1 LFFNLARPAD
11 PHILGQRYNS
21 HRETMKT
28 QSAVLLSLLLSI
40 GGALPY
46 RAGHP
51 AGESRTPPRIAAND
65 NRRPAGA
72 LRDGKLEL
80 RLDIVTAEW
89 FPEAESGPSVMMQA
103 FAAEG
108 RAPEIPGPM
117 IRVPEGTEIHLTLHN
132 SLPDSE
138 VVVHGLHTRPAT
150 TDDVVTIPARAT
162 REVTFRSGPPG
173 TYFYWGTSTH
183 EPMVGRNRKDSQL
196 SGAIIVDPRA
206 GPATTDRTFLIGVY
220 REAMDSTGHL
230 TGHPREIVVI
240 NGKSWPYTER
250 FTFTEGDTAYWRVI
264 DASSAPHP
272 MHLHGFYFNLE
283 RSGREGVDS
292 VIQAPA
298 ITQANTRVVDPGGT
312 MAIRFVP
319 NRAGNWL
326 FHCHLAL
333 HVDGTS
339 TLANILSVRPISA
352 MQLDHAHMNHGLNE
366 MSGLII
372 GIHVLPRGERITTSA
387 QAPQRLRLFVQ
398 TSRYGYNNTPAIG
411 FVLQQ
416 GAEPK
421 KDSVTL
427 PGPTLFLERGRPAR
441 ITVIN
446 RLNVETAIHWHGMEI
461 ESYPDGVPG
470 WSGMPGRIA
479 PAIQPAD
486 SFVAEFTPPR
496 AGTFIYHSHMD
507 ELTQTNS
514 GMYGALIV
522 TDSAHPFDSRI
533 DKIILVGGGGPGS
546 AETRSQGMVN
556 GSITP
561 QLELEV
567 GTAYRLHIVQIYPQ
581 GIVLF
586 RLGTD
591 TTVARWTP
599 VAKDGA
605 DLPPEQSTPR
615 AAFVSMGAGETGEFL
630 YTPERPGVQRLQ
642 TQTRLAGWQVPVVLL
657 VRPARRVATK

>member
-1 LFFNLARPAD
+1 MNGP
-11 PHILGQRYNS
+11 S
-21 HRETMKT
+21 V
-28 QSAVLLSLLLSI
+28 VLLSSVI
-40 GGALPY
+40 ISFGGALPH
-46 RAGHP
+46 AAPHP
-51 AGESRTPPRIAAND
+51 PVEPRDPARISAND
-65 NRRPAGA
+65 NRRSAGT

-80 RLDIVTAEW
+80 RLDVVTAEW
-89 FPEAESGPSVMMQA
+89 FPEAENGSSVMMQA
-103 FAAEG
+103 FAEEG
-108 RAPEIPGPM
+108 RAPQIPGPM
-117 IRVPEGTEIHLTLHN
+117 IRVPEGTEIHITLHN

-138 VVVHGLHTRPAT
+138 VVVHGLHTRPT
-150 TDDVVTIPARAT
+150 MTDDVVRIPAGAT
-162 REVTFRSGPPG
+162 RGVTFQSGAPG
-173 TYFYWGTSTH
+173 TYFYWATSSH
-183 EPMVGRNRKDSQL
+183 ESIVTRLGKDSQL
-196 SGAIIVDPRA
+196 SGAIVVDPRT
-206 GPATTDRTFLIGVY
+206 GPATNDRTFLIGLY
-220 REAMDSTGHL
+220 REEKDSMGRL
-230 TGHPREIVVI
+230 SPHPREMVVA
-240 NGKSWPYTER
+240 NGKSWPHTER
-250 FTFTEGDTAYWRVI
+250 FTFTEGDTVHWRVI

-283 RSGREGVDS
+283 RSGTEGVDS
-292 VIQAPA
+292 LIAPPT
-298 ITQANTRVVDPGGT
+298 ITQANTRVVFAGAT

-319 NRAGNWL
+319 NRVGNWL

-339 TLANILSVRPISA
+339 TLANILNVRPISE
-352 MQLDHAHMNHGLNE
+352 MQQDHAHMNRGVHE

-372 GIHVLPRGERITTSA
+372 GIHVLPRGERITA
-387 QAPQRLRLFVQ
+387 AAKEPQRLRLFVQ
-398 TSRYGYNNTPAIG
+398 TSRYGYNNKPAIG

-427 PGPTLFLERGRPAR
+427 PGPTLFLEKGRPAR

-446 RLNVETAIHWHGMEI
+446 RLAVETAIHWHGMEI

-470 WSGMPGRIA
+470 WSGMPGRLA

-486 SFVAEFTPPR
+486 SFIAEFTPPR
-496 AGTFIYHSHMD
+496 AGTFIYHSHMN

-522 TDSAHPFDSRI
+522 TDPAHPFDPRI

-546 AETRSQGMVN
+546 VETRSPGMVN
-556 GSITP
+556 GTITP
-561 QLELEV
+561 RLELEA
-567 GTAYRLHIVQIYPQ
+567 GTTYRLHIIQIHPQ
-581 GIVLF
+581 AVVLF

-605 DLPPEQSTPR
+605 DLPPDQSTPR
-615 AAFVSMGAGETGEFL
+615 VAFVSMGAGETGEFL
-630 YTPERPGVQRLQ
+630 YTPERPGLQKLQ

-657 VRPARRVATK
+657 VRPARKVAAK